1 MNLPAPVAAYF
12 EADGRADEA
21 ALIAAFAERAV
32 VADEGATMHG
42 RAAIGAWWRAAKAK
56 YGAVAVPVAQAATA
70 EGVRVEAR
78 VSGRFPGSP
87 VTLAFS
93 FRLDGAAIAA
103 LDIGAAEPRA

>member
-12 EADGRADEA
+12 EADARADET
-21 ALIAAFAERAV
+21 ALIAAFTEHAV
-32 VADEGATMHG
+32 VADEGATMRG

-56 YGAVAVPVAQAATA
+56 YGAVAVPLEWSETA
-70 EGVRVEAR
+70 VGPRVEAR